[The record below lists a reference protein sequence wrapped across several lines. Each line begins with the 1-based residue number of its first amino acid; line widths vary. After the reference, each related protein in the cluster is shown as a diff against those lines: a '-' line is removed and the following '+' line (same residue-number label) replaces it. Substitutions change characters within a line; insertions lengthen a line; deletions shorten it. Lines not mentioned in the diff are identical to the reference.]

1 MFVVV
6 MLFVLTGLVFA
17 SAAIKSAK
25 ERRDAREF
33 DEYIRHLKTIAAEDK
48 ARQRREA
55 AERKAANK
63 AKKEQAAAAREVER
77 EKIRQERAANAAARA
92 ELQKARQLEK
102 LETAR
107 QIAEYNERALKAAR
121 ELRELEAAREASPAP
136 APAPAPASAQTDAAP
151 AEPEAHAERP
161 ETISK
166 SEEGPRPFRGQVV
179 SFTGKLSSMTRAE
192 AIAAVKAAG
201 GLAYKDMPAGTTL
214 LVVGSNPGQKK
225 QDLYDKWIG
234 QVKKITEAQFM
245 AMLEGCKA

>member
-6 MLFVLTGLVFA
+6 ALFVLTGLVFA

-25 ERRDAREF
+25 ERREAREF

-92 ELQKARQLEK
+92 ESQKARQLEK

-121 ELRELEAAREASPAP
+121 ELRELEAAREASTAT
-136 APAPAPASAQTDAAP
+136 APAPASVQTDAAP
-151 AEPEAHAERP
+151 AEPEVPAERP
-161 ETISK
+161 EIISK
-166 SEEGPRPFRGQVV
+166 SDEGPRPFRGQVV

-245 AMLEGCKA
+245 AMLEGV

>member
-25 ERRDAREF
+25 ERREAREF

-77 EKIRQERAANAAARA
+77 EKTRQERAANAAARA

-136 APAPAPASAQTDAAP
+136 APASVQTDAAP
-151 AEPEAHAERP
+151 AEPEASAERP
-161 ETISK
+161 EIISK
-166 SEEGPRPFRGQVV
+166 SDEGPRPFRGQVV

>member
-1 MFVVV
+1 MFIIIILVSLSV
-6 MLFVLTGLVFA
+6 LFFVIGTIQKVNEHRK
-17 SAAIKSAK
+17 IK
-25 ERRDAREF
+25 ARE
-33 DEYIRHLKTIAAEDK
+33 EYMENLRRVAAEDK

-55 AERKAANK
+55 AERKAATK
-63 AKKEQAAAAREVER
+63 ARQERAAAER
-77 EKIRQERAANAAARA
+77 KAAQEKARQERAANVAARQEA
-92 ELQKARQLEK
+92 QKARQLEK

-121 ELRELEAAREASPAP
+121 ELRELENAKEAVPTS
-136 APAPAPASAQTDAAP
+136 APAPASVQADAVPEDPKTP
-151 AEPEAHAERP
+151 AERH

-166 SEEGPRPFRGQVV
+166 CDCGPHPFQGQVV

-201 GLAYKDMPAGTTL
+201 GLAFKEMPAGTTL

-245 AMLEGCKA
+245 AMLEGV

>member
-6 MLFVLTGLVFA
+6 ALFVLTGLVFA

-25 ERRDAREF
+25 ERREAREF

-121 ELRELEAAREASPAP
+121 ELRELESTREASPAT
-136 APAPAPASAQTDAAP
+136 APAPASVQTDAAP
-151 AEPEAHAERP
+151 AEPEAPAERP
-161 ETISK
+161 EIISK
-166 SEEGPRPFRGQVV
+166 SDEGPRPFRGQVV

-245 AMLEGCKA
+245 AMLEGV

>member
-25 ERRDAREF
+25 ERREAREF

-77 EKIRQERAANAAARA
+77 EKTRQERAANAAARA

-107 QIAEYNERALKAAR
+107 QIAEYNERALKAVR

-136 APAPAPASAQTDAAP
+136 APAPASVQTDAAP
-151 AEPEAHAERP
+151 AEPEAPAERP
-161 ETISK
+161 EIISK
-166 SEEGPRPFRGQVV
+166 SDEGPRPFRGQVV

>member
-1 MFVVV
+1 MFVVI

-25 ERRDAREF
+25 ERREAREF

-77 EKIRQERAANAAARA
+77 EKTRQERAANAAARA

-121 ELRELEAAREASPAP
+121 ELRELEAAREASQ
-136 APAPAPASAQTDAAP
+136 APAPAPASVQTDATP
-151 AEPEAHAERP
+151 AEPEAPAERP

>member
-1 MFVVV
+1 MFIIVILVSLSV
-6 MLFVLTGLVFA
+6 LFFA
-17 SAAIKSAK
+17 IGTIQKIREQRAEKAQQ
-25 ERRDAREF
+25 EYMENLRR
-33 DEYIRHLKTIAAEDK
+33 IAAQDRY
-48 ARQRREA
+48 RQRREA
-55 AERKAANK
+55 AERKAATK
-63 AKKEQAAAAREVER
+63 ARQERAAAER
-77 EKIRQERAANAAARA
+77 KAAQEKARQERAANVAARA
-92 ELQKARQLEK
+92 EAQKARQLEK

-121 ELRELEAAREASPAP
+121 ELRELEAAREAAP
-136 APAPAPASAQTDAAP
+136 ATDPAPASVRADAAP
-151 AEPEAHAERP
+151 ADLEASAERP

-166 SEEGPRPFRGQVV
+166 GNEGPRPFLGQVV

-201 GLAYKDMPAGTTL
+201 GLAYKEMPAGTTL

-245 AMLEGCKA
+245 AMLKGV